1 MVINVALFGPPLE
14 FVGIA
19 TARHRK
25 VDKYKI
31 NIIIGKV
38 DSFFTL
44 NVENTQVENT
54 QLLSIAYP
62 CVKDNDYVLYIS
74 AVKIL

>member
-1 MVINVALFGPPLE
+1 MLRCMVPALE
-14 FVGIA
+14 FEGIA

-44 NVENTQVENT
+44 NVEN
-54 QLLSIAYP
+54 
-62 CVKDNDYVLYIS
+62 K
-74 AVKIL
+74 

>member
-1 MVINVALFGPPLE
+1 MVINVALYGPPLE

-44 NVENTQVENT
+44 NVENKCLFIVVSISVQNT
-54 QLLSIAYP
+54 QILSIAYP
-62 CVKDNDYVLYIS
+62 CVKDND
-74 AVKIL
+74 